1 MGISPSRPAAPG
13 PGDEPGFTPCP
24 ARGRVYAT
32 SRTVRAGDVTP
43 SGRLRLDAF
52 ARYLQEAAED
62 DVADTGWQ
70 APYDWM
76 LRRCAVSARGY
87 PALGDP
93 VTLRTFCTGTGPR
106 WAERTTTLAGQ
117 AGELMQATAIWVA
130 IGPAGEPSE
139 LGPDFHRLY
148 GAATAGRRIRARL
161 TLPAPGPAADDRP
174 WPVRAS
180 DFDPA
185 DHVNN
190 TVHWQA
196 AEETLARLEW
206 LPVAAELEYHRP
218 ILPGATPRLLIS
230 QAVGQV
236 LFWLVNGQERLAS
249 GRLCQLPAAGWYDDL
264 PDCLRQA
271 QAVLAGRHRGGDGVS
286 LVLVRARGHVVH
298 PERGQSLPRP
308 GRAAPGPS
316 PAAPSSP

>member
-1 MGISPSRPAAPG
+1 MEISPARPAEPPG
-13 PGDEPGFTPCP
+13 TGAGSRFTPSP

-62 DVADTGWQ
+62 DVAGTGWR
-70 APYDWM
+70 APYEWL

-87 PALGDP
+87 PVLGDR

-106 WAERTTTLAGQ
+106 WAERTTTLAGP

-130 IGPAGEPSE
+130 IGPAGEPSA
-139 LGPDFHRLY
+139 LGPGFHRCY
-148 GAATAGRRIRARL
+148 GEAARGRRVSARL
-161 TLPAPGPAADDRP
+161 RLPAPVPAAAGHR

-185 DHVNN
+185 GHVNN

-196 AEETLARLEW
+196 AEDILAGLGW
-206 LPVAAELEYHRP
+206 LPDAAELEYHRP
-218 ILPGATPRLLIS
+218 ILPGAAPRLLAS
-230 QAVGQV
+230 HATGQV
-236 LFWLVNGQERLAS
+236 LFWLVNQEERLAS
-249 GRLCQLPAAGWYDDL
+249 GRLASMASGL
-264 PDCLRQA
+264 
-271 QAVLAGRHRGGDGVS
+271 
-286 LVLVRARGHVVH
+286 
-298 PERGQSLPRP
+298 
-308 GRAAPGPS
+308 
-316 PAAPSSP
+316 